1 MACISVLEARCN
13 EAQKKLLG
21 LEQENETTKK
31 KNSELKRENARFVL
45 FSYCN
50 NCYYFIIII
59 IIIIVCLFFFFGA
72 LHLVSLI
79 LSVRC
84 LFCLVCLFNR
94 DSRK

>member
-50 NCYYFIIII
+50 SCYYYYYYYYY
-59 IIIIVCLFFFFGA
+59 FFFFFK
-72 LHLVSLI
+72 LNFIKNFTINNLQE
-79 LSVRC
+79 
-84 LFCLVCLFNR
+84 
-94 DSRK
+94 

>member
-1 MACISVLEARCN
+1 MACISVLEVRCN
-13 EAQKKLLG
+13 ESQKKLLG

-59 IIIIVCLFFFFGA
+59 IIIVNIIIIIIVCLFFF
-72 LHLVSLI
+72 LVPSI
-79 LSVRC
+79 L
-84 LFCLVCLFNR
+84 LV
-94 DSRK
+94 

>member
-50 NCYYFIIII
+50 SCYYFIIII
-59 IIIIVCLFFFFGA
+59 VIIIIVCLFFFWC
-72 LHLVSLI
+72 LVSLI

-84 LFCLVCLFNR
+84 LFA
-94 DSRK
+94 

>member
-1 MACISVLEARCN
+1 MACISVLEVRCN

-50 NCYYFIIII
+50 SCYYLGSYFIIIIIIIIINIIVI
-59 IIIIVCLFFFFGA
+59 IIIIVCLFFFFGV
-72 LHLVSLI
+72 LLV
-79 LSVRC
+79 
-84 LFCLVCLFNR
+84 
-94 DSRK
+94 